1 MPLRKQMLEAIEEE
15 WEVEMIIFSQ
25 HELKKKGK
33 KRKDESNSE
42 EDNNGERMKTSE
54 EDIFSDAE
62 MKMDED
68 KANGTDQDKNK
79 IEEKS
84 ATVKDTN

>member
-1 MPLRKQMLEAIEEE
+1 
-15 WEVEMIIFSQ
+15 MIFFI
-25 HELKKKGK
+25 
-33 KRKDESNSE
+33 DES
-42 EDNNGERMKTSE
+42 
-54 EDIFSDAE
+54 DIFTDAE
-62 MKMDED
+62 MKMGED